1 MIGFT
6 IGLARRCFRPALL
19 QLTGVEEGGAKCGV
33 GTNIGTL
40 VTLNTVFVDPL
51 RNVNGNATLFVSS
64 CSLWKGPVLATN
76 KSADRQIITLLRVDG
91 EYNIFDELG
100 HVLTI
105 GFFIDQLGPFGRNIH
120 LGHISTTINGGVV
133 HFHHSLTFATKRL
146 NDKLLH
152 LIYGLIVRNYA
163 GNFKEG
169 RLHDGIGTITR
180 SEERRVGKECSSS
193 WLERRI

>member
-6 IGLARRCFRPALL
+6 IGLARRCSVRRLL
-19 QLTGVEEGGAKCGV
+19 QLTVVEQEGANGGV

-91 EYNIFDELG
+91 EYNVLDEFRYI
-100 HVLTI
+100 LTI
-105 GFFIDQLGPFGRNIH
+105 GFFIGQLGPFGRNIH

-146 NDKLLH
+146 K
-152 LIYGLIVRNYA
+152 I
-163 GNFKEG
+163 G
-169 RLHDGIGTITR
+169 RAH
-180 SEERRVGKECSSS
+180 V
-193 WLERRI
+193 